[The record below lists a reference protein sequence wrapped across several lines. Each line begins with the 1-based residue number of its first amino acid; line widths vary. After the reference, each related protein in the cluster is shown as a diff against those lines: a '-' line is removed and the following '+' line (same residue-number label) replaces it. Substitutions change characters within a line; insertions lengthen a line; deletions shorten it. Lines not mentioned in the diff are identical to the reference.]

1 MAADPRG
8 SERVFSGEAMD
19 SERGPVLF
27 EEIAVHLFLDVQE
40 IVFSWFY
47 EKFNMFCKVNLSRS
61 NGAKLWL
68 M

>member
-19 SERGPVLF
+19 SERGPVSF

-40 IVFSWFY
+40 IVFS
-47 EKFNMFCKVNLSRS
+47 
-61 NGAKLWL
+61 
-68 M
+68 